1 LVSKAKNENSFKILK
16 SSSML
21 NNKKTIVGSASGD
34 DIKALSSS
42 VKSAKILNIQT
53 KDDSKSYKIT
63 EHHEEQNEEY
73 QEEQEME

>member
-1 LVSKAKNENSFKILK
+1 
-16 SSSML
+16 ML

-73 QEEQEME
+73 